1 MLQPADVNYGHDQ
14 RPQPQ
19 PQPAGASQDSGSDA
33 EKALNCHGC
42 LLDSQEEEPLFLSA
56 SQIAVDD
63 RYACFI
69 HKIDR
74 VFFHPHIETKVPA
87 QAQEMEQCWV
97 ISVCRVRHTGI
108 VYLAF
113 LLASGLAIQVVTDPN
128 LQAWAWAAAA
138 TGSLGAVTS

>member
-1 MLQPADVNYGHDQ
+1 MRERTGQAARTGSSPCGRRSLSEALDAAYSKGGIDAAASPQSKRRRTEAVLQPADVNYGHDQ

-63 RYACFI
+63 RYACFS
-69 HKIDR
+69 HKTDK
-74 VFFHPHIETKVPA
+74 VFF
-87 QAQEMEQCWV
+87 Q
-97 ISVCRVRHTGI
+97 
-108 VYLAF
+108 Y
-113 LLASGLAIQVVTDPN
+113 
-128 LQAWAWAAAA
+128 
-138 TGSLGAVTS
+138 